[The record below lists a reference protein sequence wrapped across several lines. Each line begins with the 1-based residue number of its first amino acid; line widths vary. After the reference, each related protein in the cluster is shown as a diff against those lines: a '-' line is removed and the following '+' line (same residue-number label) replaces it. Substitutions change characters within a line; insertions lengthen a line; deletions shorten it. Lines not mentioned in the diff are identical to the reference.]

1 MSQQCALAAQIAN
14 CILGCINRSMAS
26 RAREAILPL
35 CSALVWPHLEYC
47 IHMWSPQY
55 RRDMEL
61 LECIQRKATKMTQR
75 MEHLSKD
82 RLRAGAVQPGGEKAL
97 GRPESSLAVYGGGL

>member
-1 MSQQCALAAQIAN
+1 MTSQPRKPAVSWAACKAEWPAGRGSDPAPLL
-14 CILGCINRSMAS
+14 CTGVAS
-26 RAREAILPL
+26 PGVLH
-35 CSALVWPHLEYC
+35 PHVESSVQER
-47 IHMWSPQY
+47 H
-55 RRDMEL
+55 EL

-75 MEHLSKD
+75 MEHLSKY

>member
-55 RRDMEL
+55 RREVDL
-61 LECIQRKATKMTQR
+61 LECVQRRAAQMIQGI
-75 MEHLSKD
+75 ED
-82 RLRAGAVQPGGEKAL
+82 L
-97 GRPESSLAVYGGGL
+97 G